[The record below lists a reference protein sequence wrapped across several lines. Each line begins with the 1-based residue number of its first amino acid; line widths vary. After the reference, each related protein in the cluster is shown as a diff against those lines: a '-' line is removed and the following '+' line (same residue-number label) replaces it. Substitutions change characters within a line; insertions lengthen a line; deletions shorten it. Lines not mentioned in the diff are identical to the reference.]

1 MTNKFNSLDDS
12 QLNISGGQ
20 IDKKKLLK
28 RVGIIA
34 GGAMAVVATVGA
46 VVCGLGKFGKL
57 DKFQET
63 YNSKVPKFLRYE
75 KSDTT
80 SNDINV

>member
-28 RVGIIA
+28 KVGIIA
-34 GGAMAVVATVGA
+34 VSTVGTLAA
-46 VVCGLGKFGKL
+46 VGTVLGVLAKFGKL
-57 DKFQET
+57 PGKLQNM
-63 YNSKVPKFLRYE
+63 YNESSIIPGKLKPA
-75 KSDTT
+75 T
-80 SNDINV
+80 NINLD